1 MITEQGL
8 KDKCTPDIIKRMV
21 ELAEGFSNYEY
32 NHSLNR
38 AIFDSIYHDVLDI
51 RIFPLLVYRA
61 VEGWNKSKHTVERID
76 DYSIR
81 INEQRLFYMYN
92 EYATPYDYANY
103 QPESLTHAECAMLH
117 CLLDVFKQEE
127 RDDNI

>member
-1 MITEQGL
+1 MITEQEL
-8 KDKCTPDIIKRMV
+8 KDKCAPDIIKRMV

-51 RIFPLLVYRA
+51 RIFPLLVHRA

-117 CLLDVFKQEE
+117 CLLDRFEE
-127 RDDNI
+127 VKK

>member
-1 MITEQGL
+1 MITEQEL

-51 RIFPLLVYRA
+51 RIFPLLVHRA
-61 VEGWNKSKHTVERID
+61 VEGWNMTNDIHSKIDIGYNGVFVCFDID
-76 DYSIR
+76 DI
-81 INEQRLFYMYN
+81 QK
-92 EYATPYDYANY
+92 DYLIENY
-103 QPESLTHAECAMLH
+103 QPLSLTHAECAMLD
-117 CLLDVFKQEE
+117 CLIDILTGQEG
-127 RDDNI
+127 RDE

>member
-1 MITEQGL
+1 MIIEQEL
-8 KDKCTPDIIKRMV
+8 KERCTPDIIKRMV
-21 ELAEGFSNYEY
+21 ELAEGFEFIQCENNYFSISVNKQEY
-32 NHSLNR
+32 GNIITDEIL
-38 AIFDSIYHDVLDI
+38 
-51 RIFPLLVYRA
+51 FPLLIHRA

-117 CLLDVFKQEE
+117 CLLDRFEE
-127 RDDNI
+127 VKK